1 MNFFFFFDQR
11 NASSE
16 ASFLASMLLSPLWT
30 CVFHVSLQC
39 QGVSGII
46 IVTMVTGFMLV
57 YNSSS
62 GGRSPSSTAS
72 SSSSSRRL
80 DKADPSTDKPERRQR
95 DQTSTLEGYTGV
107 MDHKVNMHHLC
118 TGRWSVLHWWGCNRF
133 SRWNVISRPNYHMIL
148 NCCKSEAGLKKEHL
162 DDHLFD

>member
-1 MNFFFFFDQR
+1 
-11 NASSE
+11 
-16 ASFLASMLLSPLWT
+16 MLLSLLWT

-62 GGRSPSSTAS
+62 GGRPPSSMAS
-72 SSSSSRRL
+72 SASSSSRRV
-80 DKADPSTDKPERRQR
+80 DGAVPSTTKPERRQR

-118 TGRWSVLHWWGCNRF
+118 IGRWSVLCWWGCNWF
-133 SRWNVISRPNYHMIL
+133 FLWNIIPCPKLWHDYDLLES
-148 NCCKSEAGLKKEHL
+148 SEAGQKKEHL
-162 DDHLFD
+162 NDRLFD

>member
-1 MNFFFFFDQR
+1 M
-11 NASSE
+11 AY
-16 ASFLASMLLSPLWT
+16 FLACMLLSLLWT

-39 QGVSGII
+39 QGVSGIL

-72 SSSSSRRL
+72 SSSSSSRRL
-80 DKADPSTDKPERRQR
+80 DGAFPSTTKPQR

-107 MDHKVNMHHLC
+107 MDHKVNMHH
-118 TGRWSVLHWWGCNRF
+118 
-133 SRWNVISRPNYHMIL
+133 VIPRPNKGMIL
-148 NCCKSEAGLKKEHL
+148 NCFKALKQARRKNTLTIICLIKQHPCSYIYL
-162 DDHLFD
+162 PVCL